1 MNFDYIILRVY
12 VINIKNLEYVDMQW
26 TTKHDDF
33 NKRYS
38 VFFFFFE
45 KGDTQ
50 VNIKKQK
57 RKRERLLIENGY
69 FLWRRRWRFFNFYDG
84 IDKANSFCMELELF
98 RGAKATNFKMVFV
111 GFIYF

>member
-1 MNFDYIILRVY
+1 MNFDYIIPRVS

-38 VFFFFFE
+38 GKHKETKKE
-45 KGDTQ
+45 K
-50 VNIKKQK
+50 
-57 RKRERLLIENGY
+57 ERINWKWIFSLTSK
-69 FLWRRRWRFFNFYDG
+69 WRFFNFYVG